1 MFRKIIKPVLR
12 ILAFVGALY
21 VWLLFTYNTLDR
33 SVEAQQFTSGG
44 YVLDKFSVL
53 ILSVIIFFFL
63 AKPILS
69 KKFSIKSIA
78 SKIIFA
84 IFLLFGIYIFVNA
97 VQFKQQYPV
106 SSTAPK
112 EWEFTSN
119 EVFGK
124 LNEYRKK
131 HDVEPII
138 LEPSI
143 CNKLESRYQI
153 LKKDPNN
160 QQESFDQWVENAGL
174 NQYAPMTE
182 LWVITKTADR
192 AIEFLRDKKDGT
204 KEIILGDFNVGC
216 IYVKNGFS
224 LVFLGTKPSN
234 SL

>member
-1 MFRKIIKPVLR
+1 M
-12 ILAFVGALY
+12 
-21 VWLLFTYNTLDR
+21 
-33 SVEAQQFTSGG
+33 
-44 YVLDKFSVL
+44 
-53 ILSVIIFFFL
+53 
-63 AKPILS
+63 
-69 KKFSIKSIA
+69 
-78 SKIIFA
+78 
-84 IFLLFGIYIFVNA
+84 
-97 VQFKQQYPV
+97 
-106 SSTAPK
+106 
-112 EWEFTSN
+112 
-119 EVFGK
+119 
-124 LNEYRKK
+124 
-131 HDVEPII
+131 EPII

-216 IYVKNGFS
+216 VYVKNGFS
-224 LVFLGTKPSN
+224 LVFLGTKASN